1 MKKLIALLLIL
12 CTLLGG
18 CAAPASQ
25 RTDGLQIICTGF
37 AQYDWV
43 KNILGERLTETK
55 LTLMATNNAD
65 LHNFQ
70 ATVADLAAIADCDLF
85 IYIGGSSDAWAK
97 DALKNAHKETR
108 KALALLEV
116 GEVLETEHLEGA
128 EEHHHE
134 EHQEEEHIWLSLPY
148 AQKAVDAICSLLEES
163 DPANAALYRTNAT
176 AYQQKLAELD
186 GRYRTAVEQAPQKTL
201 LFADRFPFRYLTE
214 DYSLEYYA
222 AFSGCSSETEASF
235 STVAFLAQKMDEL
248 KLPCALVIESS
259 DQTVAKTVINNTAE
273 KDQKILVLDSIQ
285 ARSQQRVED
294 GQTYLGIM
302 EQNLTVLQQALG
314 A

>member
-43 KNILGERLTETK
+43 KNILGERLAETK
-55 LTLMATNNAD
+55 LTLMSTNNAD

-116 GEVLETEHLEGA
+116 GEVLKTEHLEGA

-148 AQKAVDAICSLLEES
+148 AQKAVDAICSLLEEL

-214 DYSLEYYA
+214 DYNLEYYA